1 MQRPLNGNST
11 MKTFNKSIFLAAL
24 VFLGGQ
30 AFAADQA
37 AILGTWVAT
46 VESQGV
52 SVELEI
58 RNGSNGLEATIDT
71 PMGKN
76 SLQNFQFDGK
86 EVSFRGREGTET
98 LVFANDELAGDLTGQ
113 LGPMSLTFK
122 KVQ

>member
-1 MQRPLNGNST
+1 